1 LQTKEEKKMKRMKT
15 AVLILGVFAI
25 LAVLITGCATVPM
38 PTASAYRL
46 EIDSIALAGVDL
58 RGKSYVISSAMQE
71 ISDEDLRFKEIAQ
84 YIENALKMKGYNR
97 VDNKEKAE
105 ILIRLAY
112 GIGNPQTTTYTTTTG
127 SGYAYQVGWWWNI
140 VPPTTETVKQT
151 TYQRNLVLEAFDLKT
166 KSDRLPQ
173 LWRTALSSEGRS
185 SDMRTVLPHLIAA
198 SVDYFGTNTGRKMP
212 TYIEPNDPRV
222 DDIKYGY
229 LDVTK
234 IKGPFLGIQ
243 ITPLSNAVKWLSD
256 EYAKDVGIE
265 KKDEGALVY
274 RIYRNTLAEGMGLQ
288 KGDIILAINEKP
300 VRGPEDAT
308 RMIKSIKPGEKITI
322 QYWRLRHGENVKTGY
337 LK

>member
-1 LQTKEEKKMKRMKT
+1 MERMKSI
-15 AVLILGVFAI
+15 VLLLGVYAIFAVSI
-25 LAVLITGCATVPM
+25 AGCATVPF
-38 PTASAYRL
+38 PTSSAYRL
-46 EIDSIALAGVDL
+46 EIDSIALAGADL

-84 YIENALKMKGYNR
+84 YIENALKIKGYNR
-97 VDNKEKAE
+97 VDKKEKAE

-140 VPPTTETVKQT
+140 VPPTTETVNQT

-185 SDMRTVLPHLIAA
+185 SDMRTVLPHIIAA
-198 SVDYFGTNTGRKMP
+198 AVDYFGTNTGRKIP

-234 IKGPFLGIQ
+234 KEGPFLGIQ

-256 EYAKDVGIE
+256 EYAKDVGFQ

-274 RIYRNTLAEGMGLQ
+274 RVYRNTLAEEMGLL
-288 KGDIILAINEKP
+288 KGDIILAINGKS
-300 VRGPEDAT
+300 VIGTEDT
-308 RMIKSIKPGEKITI
+308 IRMIKSIKPGEKITI
-322 QYWRLRHGENVKTGY
+322 LYWRLGHGENVKTGY